1 MICLFFIEH
10 SPILKILLLNN
21 LTLLMTEKISGP
33 QAVSSAWKVFKKNWK
48 FLVPALIATIAIM
61 FVLQFLQTTV
71 EGKRILAL
79 VVSVIAIIV
88 GIMITLGWSK
98 IVLKL
103 VHNHETVWQ
112 DFKTDTKT
120 WLSFFLA
127 RLLIGIFMFAAIIIF
142 AFPISWAI
150 GSIVAGL
157 ILPAIL
163 SIILSL
169 SGIILI
175 IWLSVRYMFIS
186 FIAVEKKLNAWKML
200 SESSQLAKGHII
212 QLFIFWLLLIL
223 VNVIGALLVFVGLL
237 VSVPVSM
244 IATGYVYEHLKKK
257 HQSV

>member
-1 MICLFFIEH
+1 
-10 SPILKILLLNN
+10 
-21 LTLLMTEKISGP
+21 MTEKISGP
-33 QAVSSAWKVFKKNWK
+33 QAVSAAWKVFKKNWK

-61 FVLQFLQTTV
+61 FVLQTLQKTV
-71 EGKRILAL
+71 ESKIILSL
-79 VVSVIAIIV
+79 LVSVIAIIV

-103 VHNHETVWQ
+103 VHNHEIVWQ

-120 WLSFFLA
+120 WLPFFLA
-127 RLLIGIFMFAAIIIF
+127 RLLIGIFMFAAIMIF
-142 AFPISWAI
+142 ALPIFWAI
-150 GSIVAGL
+150 GSMVAGL
-157 ILPAIL
+157 VFPVIL

-169 SGIILI
+169 FGFVLV
-175 IWLSVRYMFIS
+175 IWVTIRYMFIS

-200 SESSQLAKGHII
+200 TESSRLVKGHTI
-212 QLFIFWLLLIL
+212 QLFIFGLLLLLI
-223 VNVIGALLVFVGLL
+223 NIIGALLVLVGLL